1 MAVQSESSNGLFK
14 TKVIKGHKGYR
25 ALALTIFVNICLIW
39 MFRAT
44 HVPKSG
50 EPHRWA
56 WLGLF
61 AAELWFGLFW
71 IINQSLRWTHVQ
83 HRTFKHK
90 LHQRFGEDGLPRVD
104 IFVFTADPTIE
115 PSLMVVNTVLSV
127 MAYNYPSEK
136 LSVYLSDDGAS
147 IFTFYALFE
156 ASMFAKHWIPFCN
169 KFGIE
174 PRSPAAYFS
183 KKPDLLSINGD
194 ELEAIKRLYEDMK
207 DRIDGAI
214 GSGRI
219 PEEITE
225 QHKGFLEWSYR
236 SVTKGDHSTILQIL
250 IDGRD
255 SNVVDVEGNAMPTLV
270 YLAREKRPHYPHN
283 FKAGAVNAL
292 IRVSSEISNAP
303 VILSVDCDMYSNDPN
318 TLRDVMCFF
327 MDEENGHDIAFV
339 QYAQKFDN
347 ISKNDVYG
355 NMSKVIT
362 TVEHSGIDAR
372 GGSVYSGTGSFHRRA
387 TLGGKIC
394 SENHKHEFITEMD
407 QQKQIST
414 SNVAELEEIAK
425 VLANCAYELNT
436 QWGQEMGLKYGCPV
450 EDVITGLAI
459 QCRGWRSVYYLPE
472 KIAFLGV
479 APITLAHGLIQYKR
493 WSEGLFQIF
502 FSKYC
507 PFTYGHG
514 KIKLGLQMG
523 YSAYLLWAPNSL
535 PTLYYLIVPSLYLIK
550 GIPLFPKMSSL
561 WLLPFTY
568 VFAAKNIYSLMEGL
582 RSGDTLTSWWNLQR
596 IWLMRTTTSFLFSF
610 IQVVMK
616 QVGLSQNT
624 FTITA
629 KVVDD
634 DVSKRYQQEIMEFG
648 SSPMFIITGSLAL
661 LNLLSLL
668 YGLKQVFMGSEGI
681 ELFALQ
687 IILCGLVVAINIPV
701 YEAMF
706 ARKDRGCFSTNITF
720 ASIAVVSVLS
730 LISLY

>member
-1 MAVQSESSNGLFK
+1 MAVQSESSNGLFE
-14 TKVIKGHKGYR
+14 TKVIKGHTGYR
-25 ALALTIFVNICLIW
+25 AFALTIFVNICLIW
-39 MFRAT
+39 RYRAT
-44 HVPKSG
+44 HVPKSCT

-61 AAELWFGLFW
+61 ASELWFGLFW
-71 IINQSLRWTHVQ
+71 LINQSLRWTHVY
-83 HRTFKHK
+83 HHTFKHK
-90 LHQRFGEDGLPRVD
+90 LLQRFGEDGLPRVD

-115 PSLMVVNTVLSV
+115 PSFMVINTVLSV

-136 LSVYLSDDGAS
+136 LSVYLSDDGVS

-156 ASMFAKHWIPFCN
+156 ASIFAKHWIPFCN
-169 KFGIE
+169 KFRVE
-174 PRSPAAYFS
+174 PRSPVAYFA
-183 KKPDLLSINGD
+183 KKSGLPSDD
-194 ELEAIKRLYEDMK
+194 EFETIKRLYEDMK
-207 DRIDGAI
+207 DRIDVAI
-214 GSGRI
+214 SSGRI
-219 PEEITE
+219 PEEIRE
-225 QHKGFLEWSYR
+225 QHRGFLEWSSR
-236 SVTKGDHSTILQIL
+236 PVTKGDHSTILQIL
-250 IDGRD
+250 INGKD

-339 QYAQKFDN
+339 QYAQKFNN

-355 NMSKVIT
+355 NMSKVVT
-362 TVEHSGIDAR
+362 TVEHSGVDAQ
-372 GGSVYSGTGSFHRRA
+372 GGSIFSGTGSLHRRA
-387 TLGGKIC
+387 TLCGMKRL
-394 SENHKHEFITEMD
+394 ENHNHEFNIEMD
-407 QQKQIST
+407 QQKQISS
-414 SNVAELEEIAK
+414 SNVAELEERSK

-472 KIAFLGV
+472 RSAFLGV
-479 APITLAHGLIQYKR
+479 APITLAQGLIQFKR

-507 PFTYGHG
+507 PFIYGHG

-535 PTLYYLIVPSLYLIK
+535 PTLYYLIVPSLCLIK

-561 WLLPFTY
+561 WFLPFAY
-568 VFAAKNIYSLMEGL
+568 VFIAKNIYGLVEGL
-582 RSGDTLTSWWNLQR
+582 RSGNTLTSWWNLER

-610 IQVVMK
+610 IEVVMK
-616 QVGLSQNT
+616 QFGLSQNT

-634 DVSKRYQQEIMEFG
+634 DVSKRYEQEIMEFG

-661 LNLLSLL
+661 LNLLSLF
-668 YGLKQVFMGSEGI
+668 YGLKQVFLGSEGI

-687 IILCGLVVAINIPV
+687 IILCGLVVAINVPV

-706 ARKDRGCFSTNITF
+706 VRKDRGRFSTNITF
-720 ASIAVVSVLS
+720 ASIAIVSVLS